1 MGDISLL
8 GNMDLWCSL
17 LSLHPV
23 SGQHGPGK
31 YKTMASDLLNHY
43 DLVLAQQTR
52 NPLRCGTG
60 ETVVEV
66 LEV

>member
-1 MGDISLL
+1 
-8 GNMDLWCSL
+8 MDLWCSL
-17 LSLHPV
+17 LPLHAI

-52 NPLRCGTG
+52 NPLRRGIR
-60 ETVVEV
+60 ETLVEV
-66 LEV
+66 LEVGQDVEGPG